1 MKDFSF
7 FPLSVLANILVSL
20 SALRQQMTAA
30 PFQMQVSKEPHVFSM
45 YSPYPHMQAN
55 TACGNKAVMLA
66 QNLGDVLCIAALR
79 EAPFS
84 RVDYKTSC

>member
-1 MKDFSF
+1 MCFS
-7 FPLSVLANILVSL
+7 I
-20 SALRQQMTAA
+20 
-30 PFQMQVSKEPHVFSM
+30 
-45 YSPYPHMQAN
+45 YSHYPHMQAN

-66 QNLGDVLCIAALR
+66 QSLGDVLCITALR

>member
-1 MKDFSF
+1 M
-7 FPLSVLANILVSL
+7 SL
-20 SALRQQMTAA
+20 SALRQQTTAT
-30 PFQMQVSKEPHVFSM
+30 PFQKQVPKEPCAFSI
-45 YSPYPHMQAN
+45 YSPYPHMQVN

-66 QNLGDVLCIAALR
+66 WNLGGVLCIAALR

>member
-1 MKDFSF
+1 M
-7 FPLSVLANILVSL
+7 SL
-20 SALRQQMTAA
+20 SALRQQSKTL
-30 PFQMQVSKEPHVFSM
+30 FQKQVSKELCAFGM